1 MAGRTQGQPKVTGQP
16 AGSGRVQLESIK
28 LPPGFRISLFAEG
41 VKNARS
47 MALGPGGTLF
57 VGSRS
62 AGTVYAMADK
72 NKDGRADSVMTVATG
87 LTEPNGVAVHN
98 GALYV
103 AERSRILRWDNI
115 EAHLDAPGAPAV
127 VGDPFPTDALHGWKV
142 IHFGPDGMLY
152 VTVGAPCNICDR
164 GDPYAAIIRMKPDGS
179 GREIFARGVRNTVG
193 FDWHP
198 TTRDLWFTDNG
209 RDNLGDENP
218 NDELNRAPKAGMHF
232 GYPYCH
238 QGNTPDPEFGAK
250 RMCSEFEAPAQLMGP
265 HVASIGMRFYTGT
278 SFPQEYRERDDRGA
292 TRVLESILA
301 RRLPRDGR
309 VPGRE
314 RYQGRAIRAA
324 GDRVDGERP
333 RGPGPSGRRP
343 GDAGWFA
350 ARLRRFR
357 ERDLSD
363 QLSGEIGSESDTV
376 LLPFSCVRR
385 YVVSGFSRTR
395 PRFAWR

>member
-1 MAGRTQGQPKVTGQP
+1 MRLHSLSVRTALALLFAATAVMAGRTQGQPKVTGQP
-16 AGSGRVQLESIK
+16 VGSGRVQLESIK

-47 MALGPGGTLF
+47 MALSPGGTLF
-57 VGSRS
+57 VGSRN
-62 AGTVYAMADK
+62 AGAVYAMVDK
-72 NKDGRADSVMTVATG
+72 NKDGRADGVMTVATG

-115 EAHLDAPGAPAV
+115 EAHLEAPGAPAV
-127 VGDPFPTDALHGWKV
+127 VGEPFPTDALHGWKV

-164 GDPYAAIIRMKPDGS
+164 GDPYAAIHRMKPDGS
-179 GREIFARGVRNTVG
+179 GREIFARGIRNTVG

-198 TTRDLWFTDNG
+198 ATRSLWFTDNG

-218 NDELNRAPKAGMHF
+218 NDELNSAPKAGMNF

-265 HVASIGMRFYTGT
+265 TRGLDRHALLHRYQLPAGI
-278 SFPQEYRERDDRGA
+278 PQRDHRGP
-292 TRVLESILA
+292 TRVVESILT
-301 RRLPRDGR
+301 RGLPRHGR

-314 RYQGRAIRAA
+314 RHQGRAIRAT
-324 GDRVDGERP
+324 GDRMARERP
-333 RGPGPSGRRP
+333 RGSRPSRRRP

-363 QLSGEIGSESDTV
+363 
-376 LLPFSCVRR
+376 
-385 YVVSGFSRTR
+385 
-395 PRFAWR
+395 

>member
-1 MAGRTQGQPKVTGQP
+1 MRLHSLSVRAGLALLFAVTVVMAGRTQGQPKVTGQP

-47 MALGPGGTLF
+47 MALSPGGTLF
-57 VGSRS
+57 VGSRN
-62 AGTVYAMADK
+62 AGAVYAMADK
-72 NKDGRADSVMTVATG
+72 NKDGRADAVITVATG

-115 EAHLDAPGAPAV
+115 ESHLDAPGTPAV
-127 VGDPFPTDALHGWKV
+127 VGEPFPTDALHGWKV

-164 GDPYAAIIRMKPDGS
+164 GDPYAAIHRMKPDGS
-179 GREIFARGVRNTVG
+179 GREIFARGIRNTVG

-198 TTRDLWFTDNG
+198 ATRDLWFTDNG

-238 QGNTPDPEFGAK
+238 QGNTADPEFGAK
-250 RMCSEFEAPAQLMGP
+250 RMCSEFQAPAQFMGP
-265 HVASIGMRFYTGT
+265 HVASIGMRFYTGS
-278 SFPQEYRERDDRGA
+278 SFPQEYRNAIIVAQHGSWNRSSRVGYRVMVAFLDASGTKVARYEPLATGWLVSDREVLGRPVDVQVMPDGSLLVSDDFANAIYRI
-292 TRVLESILA
+292 T
-301 RRLPRDGR
+301 
-309 VPGRE
+309 
-314 RYQGRAIRAA
+314 YQGK
-324 GDRVDGERP
+324 
-333 RGPGPSGRRP
+333 
-343 GDAGWFA
+343 
-350 ARLRRFR
+350 
-357 ERDLSD
+357 
-363 QLSGEIGSESDTV
+363 
-376 LLPFSCVRR
+376 
-385 YVVSGFSRTR
+385 
-395 PRFAWR
+395 

>member
-1 MAGRTQGQPKVTGQP
+1 MRLHALSVRAGLALLLAATAVVAGRTQGQPKVTGQP
-16 AGSGRVQLESIK
+16 VGSGRVQLESIK

-41 VKNARS
+41 VKGARS

-57 VGSRS
+57 VGSRN
-62 AGTVYAMADK
+62 AGAVYALMDK
-72 NKDGRADSVMTVATG
+72 NKDGRADGVKTVATG

-115 EAHLDAPGAPAV
+115 EAHLDAPGPPAV

-164 GDPYAAIIRMKPDGS
+164 GDPYAAIHRMKPDGS
-179 GREIFARGVRNTVG
+179 GHEIFARGVRNTVG
-193 FDWHP
+193 FDWSP
-198 TTRDLWFTDNG
+198 ITRDLWFTDNG

-238 QGNTPDPEFGAK
+238 QGNTADPEFGAK
-250 RMCSEFEAPAQLMGP
+250 RTCSEFEAPAQFMGS

-278 SFPQEYRERDDRGA
+278 SFPQDYRNAIIVAQHGSWNRSSRVGYRVMVAFLDASGTKVARYEPLATGWLVNDREVLGRPVDVQVMPDGSLLVSDDFANAIYRI
-292 TRVLESILA
+292 T
-301 RRLPRDGR
+301 
-309 VPGRE
+309 
-314 RYQGRAIRAA
+314 YQGK
-324 GDRVDGERP
+324 
-333 RGPGPSGRRP
+333 
-343 GDAGWFA
+343 
-350 ARLRRFR
+350 
-357 ERDLSD
+357 
-363 QLSGEIGSESDTV
+363 
-376 LLPFSCVRR
+376 
-385 YVVSGFSRTR
+385 
-395 PRFAWR
+395 